1 MSRVVMRALKAGRA
15 SLSARECGAEVE
27 IQALTA
33 ASDLASM
40 ASRLAVVN
48 TLR

>member
-1 MSRVVMRALKAGRA
+1 MRALKTGGPP
-15 SLSARECGAEVE
+15 LSARECGAEIQ

-33 ASDLASM
+33 ASILALM